1 MVDVQ
6 TFASYFLPILIF
18 ALFLGFFFVL
28 KRILVSK
35 LLQWAR
41 KTQVEWDDVLVGAAN
56 VPLTFLIV
64 VLSLWIARY
73 FVNLPS
79 ELSAYVVEIG
89 RLFVILSALLFC
101 DRFLVGMVNLYGRK
115 NSQLQSSQKLIVSI
129 VHLVIIIFA
138 ALFMLHTIGVSITPF
153 VASLGI
159 GSAAIALALQD
170 TLVNAFSGMH
180 LLMDRPIAPGHFIS
194 LDDGR
199 QGHVETVGWRTTRLR
214 LLSNDTIIIPNSKL
228 ASNIIT
234 NYDYPEPKTTFK
246 VSLNIHTTSD
256 LEKAEKVILEEA
268 KEILKEHPSAVSD
281 FEPKVIFQ
289 EFADSG
295 IQLIILLAARRY
307 IDHGSIKSQFIK
319 NLHKRFQKEN
329 IVIPYPTR
337 TIYTMKSDS

>member
-1 MVDVQ
+1 MNDLHLLV
-6 TFASYFLPILIF
+6 SWILPILVF

-28 KRILVSK
+28 KRILVAK
-35 LLQWAR
+35 LLEWAK
-41 KTQVEWDDVLVGAAN
+41 KTEVEWDDVLVSAAN
-56 VPLTFLIV
+56 VPLNFLIV

-73 FVNLPS
+73 FVNLPP
-79 ELSAYVVEIG
+79 ELSPYIAEAG
-89 RLFVILSALLFC
+89 RLFIILSALLFC
-101 DRFLVGMVNLYGRK
+101 DRFLVGIVSLYARK
-115 NSQLQSSQKLIVSI
+115 NPQLQSSQKLTTSI
-129 VHLVIIIFA
+129 VHVVIFVFV
-138 ALFMLHTIGVSITPF
+138 ALFVLHAIGVSITPF

-214 LLSNDTIIIPNSKL
+214 LPSNDTIIIPNSKL

-234 NYDYPEPKTTFK
+234 NYDYPEPKTVFK
-246 VSLNIHTTSD
+246 VKLNIHTASD

-268 KEILKEHPSAVSD
+268 RKILKEHSSAVSD

-289 EFADSG
+289 EFSDSG
-295 IQLIILLAARRY
+295 IQLIVILAARHY
-307 IDHGSIKSQFIK
+307 IDHGAIKSQFIK
-319 NLHKRFQKEN
+319 NLHKRFQQEN
-329 IVIPYPTR
+329 IIIPYPTR
-337 TIYTMKSDS
+337 TIYTAK

>member
-1 MVDVQ
+1 MNDVHVVV
-6 TFASYFLPILIF
+6 SWILPLLVF

-28 KRILVSK
+28 KRILVSR
-35 LLQWAR
+35 LLLWAR
-41 KTQVEWDDVLVGAAN
+41 KTEVEWDDVLVSAAS
-56 VPLTFLIV
+56 VPLNFLMI

-79 ELSAYVVEIG
+79 ELSPYVSEAG
-89 RLFVILSALLFC
+89 RLFVILSALYFC
-101 DRFLVGMVNLYGRK
+101 DRFLVGMFRLYAKK
-115 NSQLQSSQKLIVSI
+115 NPHLQTSQKLISTI
-129 VHLVIIIFA
+129 VHLTLIIFA
-138 ALFMLHTIGVSITPF
+138 ALFVLYAIGVSITPF

-180 LLMDRPIAPGHFIS
+180 LLTDRPMTPGQFIA

-199 QGHVETVGWRTTRLR
+199 QGTVDVVGWRTTRIR
-214 LLSNDTIIIPNSKL
+214 LLSNDMVIIPNSKL
-228 ASNIIT
+228 ASSIIT

-246 VSLNIHTTSD
+246 ISVSIHYDSD
-256 LEKAEKVILEEA
+256 LEKVEKIILEEA
-268 KEILKEHPSAVSD
+268 KKILKEHPAAVSE

-295 IQLIILLAARRY
+295 IQLVILLAAKRY
-307 IDHGSIKSQFIK
+307 VDHAGIKSQFIK
-319 NLHKRFQKEN
+319 NLHQRFQKEN

-337 TIYTMKSDS
+337 TIYAQK